1 MPLFPPFQTIIRF
14 LSKLFFID
22 FSSTSSALPPLEQQ
36 TLASEITFMAQAMK
50 AFYSKCRYFPCS
62 SMNLDDYEFVPLFE
76 PLIPL
81 RQYRCLSIPLFYSY
95 QLQAV
100 QWFTLLYLFNYHGI
114 LGDEMGLG
122 KTYVTLYS
130 IYYTTLYSF
139 LLHLIQ

>member
-1 MPLFPPFQTIIRF
+1 
-14 LSKLFFID
+14 
-22 FSSTSSALPPLEQQ
+22 
-36 TLASEITFMAQAMK
+36 
-50 AFYSKCRYFPCS
+50 
-62 SMNLDDYEFVPLFE
+62 MNLDDYEFVPLFE

-81 RQYRCLSIPLFYSY
+81 RQYRRLSIPLFYSY

-100 QWFTLLYLFNYHGI
+100 QWFALLYLFNYHGI

-130 IYYTTLYSF
+130 IYYTTLYNF